1 MNGVRSPL
9 SKQFIIRMRIN
20 HSLRSCLRT
29 FYRDDTPPR
38 ERVSRVQVR
47 RPCLFALQL
56 TRLFVDN
63 SSLIANEISKGISEV
78 HGEFEVLIGFGTV
91 IPA

>member
-29 FYRDDTPPR
+29 FYRDER
-38 ERVSRVQVR
+38 ERVSRERVQVR